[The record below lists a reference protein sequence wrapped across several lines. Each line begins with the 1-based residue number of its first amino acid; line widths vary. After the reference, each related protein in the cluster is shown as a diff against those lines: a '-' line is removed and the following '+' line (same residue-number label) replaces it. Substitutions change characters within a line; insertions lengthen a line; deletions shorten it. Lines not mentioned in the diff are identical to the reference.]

1 MCPCYEQGGRDVS
14 PRFIQITR
22 VNLYLPT
29 LSQMESVG
37 LGNRTHQIPRFQG
50 FLPAKPWA
58 TQGNSWAAHANSWAS
73 FAQTMG
79 CSRRFMGW
87 FRQSMGCSWRFMG
100 RFRQSMGII
109 CPNHRYHL
117 PKPRCFW
124 LFDGLF
130 SPIAAD
136 GLLFLAG
143 SLS

>member
-58 TQGNSWAAHANSWAS
+58 TQGNSWAS

-79 CSRRFMGW
+79 W
-87 FRQSMGCSWRFMG
+87 FRQSI
-100 RFRQSMGII
+100 GIN
-109 CPNHRYHL
+109 CLNHRQVL
-117 PKPRCFW
+117 PIDDKATNLRITTNRRFGRGWRGYLPCYRDW
-124 LFDGLF
+124 L
-130 SPIAAD
+130 SR
-136 GLLFLAG
+136 G
-143 SLS
+143 SWCSRNERQPAWGRPMI